1 MMHLCINLSLE
12 VEAVSML
19 SYDDFQ
25 KLDLRVA
32 KIVAAEKIA
41 GSDKLLKLQVDV
53 GNEKRQIVAGIAQK
67 YSADELVDKN
77 IIILANLEPRKL
89 RGIESQGMLLAA
101 VEGDNTVL
109 LTTDK
114 EISAGAKVC

>member
-1 MMHLCINLSLE
+1 MHLCINLSLA